1 MKESEPR
8 LFTSPVIKI
17 YSTIKGYP
25 KINNNTHKWEENQRS
40 FSIEL
45 LNPSLNSW
53 LERRTEE
60 DKKKKT
66 NRIYASCSERSYSM
80 YTYIIK

>member
-25 KINNNTHKWEENQRS
+25 KINNNTHK
-40 FSIEL
+40 
-45 LNPSLNSW
+45 
-53 LERRTEE
+53 
-60 DKKKKT
+60 
-66 NRIYASCSERSYSM
+66 
-80 YTYIIK
+80 